1 MVPIQDM
8 STGQK
13 LAVVLAVL
21 IEMHLSLKSVPHFL
35 LIDEPVANVDDLN
48 ILSMLDLFREL
59 VVTQDCQLFVTTA
72 NQNVARLFRR
82 KLMCGRFFGIFVCIP
97 KDGHTLIFCTRNER
111 SRYDWLCFVLCNTCF
126 PPVPAS
132 NFRCWS
138 AAAVHCKKRCTPGAT
153 QSNRS
158 CWHSDNDASPLPSG
172 WRKRIPWE
180 RCHREHLEQKK
191 IALLDN

>member
-82 KLMCGRFFGIFVCIP
+82 KFSFLGKGYAEFAFSRAEDMMVSITRKTYDQDHMV
-97 KDGHTLIFCTRNER
+97 DCT
-111 SRYDWLCFVLCNTCF
+111 VL
-126 PPVPAS
+126 
-132 NFRCWS
+132 
-138 AAAVHCKKRCTPGAT
+138 
-153 QSNRS
+153 
-158 CWHSDNDASPLPSG
+158 
-172 WRKRIPWE
+172 
-180 RCHREHLEQKK
+180 
-191 IALLDN
+191 